1 MTHEEMIVRI
11 LELEEI
17 CAEAYQCVG
26 VLADAAG
33 VFESSQKVSDLLDNL
48 SQAKMVHKDILPFWI
63 DAEKQP

>member
-1 MTHEEMIVRI
+1 MTHEEMIIRI
-11 LELEEI
+11 LELETV

-48 SQAKMVHKDILPFWI
+48 SEARLVHMDLLPFTL
-63 DAEKQP
+63 DK

>member
-33 VFESSQKVSDLLDNL
+33 VFETSEKVEKLLDNL
-48 SQAKMVHKDILPFWI
+48 SQARLVHKDILPFWI
-63 DAEKQP
+63 DAVVDK